1 MKNAFGQSFTESK
14 YLAQDSKSAKR
25 AINSKTGKAEIERE
39 IYGQSLLQGY
49 RFTDDIRLD
58 GTGDL
63 SIDFLGVEDI
73 EPEMSM
79 IA

>member
-14 YLAQDSKSAKR
+14 YLAQDSQSAKR
-25 AINSKTGKAEIERE
+25 AINPETERSEIERT
-39 IYGQSLLQGY
+39 IYGESLLQGY
-49 RFTDDIRLD
+49 RFTDNIRL
-58 GTGDL
+58 GGSGDL